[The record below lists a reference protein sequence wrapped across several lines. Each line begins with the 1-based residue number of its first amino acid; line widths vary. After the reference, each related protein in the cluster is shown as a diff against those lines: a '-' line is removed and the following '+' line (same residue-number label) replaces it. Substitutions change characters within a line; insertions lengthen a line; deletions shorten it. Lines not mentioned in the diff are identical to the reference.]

1 MDLLGGYGSD
11 SSSDASTT
19 KPPTDESKRK
29 QGENVITKAL
39 AAPVQTTN
47 KKKRKLLRLG
57 AVLPSEIFDKL
68 VDMQYG
74 RADDDDDDD
83 DGEDGLTSNNLL
95 NNKRSVGADRS
106 GACQDLLSKLK
117 ASAPKKHEDT
127 DAALD
132 SRNSVDVKEKLNRS
146 SNEIKQPEVL
156 GEAFMKTT
164 VLSMKRK
171 KGGIVDVH
179 ADAGKKNDS
188 VPQKKIT
195 ALNPARTSS
204 IYSMARRNVIS
215 APSLPNNGSANNEG
229 TRLGS
234 GGIYA
239 YPIPDPH
246 DEEEVATVKHAIP
259 SKMSKKEIQRALREG
274 NLGVLKGQTVAQ
286 YEQRVS
292 SFDPSAE
299 DMETDY
305 DAAHRIK
312 HVAVGLYD
320 PSLGKYFD
328 FACFVV
334 HITPRSL

>member
-19 KPPTDESKRK
+19 KSPTDESKRK
-29 QGENVITKAL
+29 QSENVTTKAL

-83 DGEDGLTSNNLL
+83 DYGENGSYNLMKD
-95 NNKRSVGADRS
+95 KRSVGADRS

-117 ASAPKKHEDT
+117 ASAPKKHDDT
-127 DAALD
+127 DAALENRH
-132 SRNSVDVKEKLNRS
+132 SGEIKEKPEKNS
-146 SNEIKQPEVL
+146 KEMKQPEVL

-164 VLSMKRK
+164 VVSIKRK

-179 ADAGKKNDS
+179 ADADKKNDS
-188 VPQKKIT
+188 VPQKKVAT
-195 ALNPARTSS
+195 LNPARTSS
-204 IYSMARRNVIS
+204 IHSMARRSVIS

-229 TRLGS
+229 TRLGN

-246 DEEEVATVKHAIP
+246 EEEQVTTVKHAIP

-274 NLGVLKGQTVAQ
+274 NLDVLKGQTVAQ

-320 PSLGKYFD
+320 PSLGKSFD
-328 FACFVV
+328 VACFVAC
-334 HITPRSL
+334 ITPRSS